1 MLLWPVTIEHFKAG
15 RTLLGTTVS
24 GSTAQPLPYI
34 WSMVSSVASI
44 QYIKAEMQNLL
55 SFVGNHSR
63 LPRSSTKNGRTGSAL
78 SKRITKWHN
87 VIEEE
92 EFDFSMGLFCYSGEG
107 GFNTE
112 LLRLKRPFQDNM
124 TIIGRLILS
133 INRDPPRL
141 QPSLQCSLVLLEK
154 LFLLLCLCV
163 LIFRGPNL
171 NKINWKNKKI

>member
-1 MLLWPVTIEHFKAG
+1 
-15 RTLLGTTVS
+15 
-24 GSTAQPLPYI
+24 
-34 WSMVSSVASI
+34 MVSSVASV

-63 LPRSSTKNGRTGSAL
+63 LPRSSTKNGRIGSAL
-78 SKRITKWHN
+78 SKRITQGHN
-87 VIEEE
+87 VIEE
-92 EFDFSMGLFCYSGEG
+92 EFDFSMGLFCYSGEV

-112 LLRLKRPFQDNM
+112 LSTLKRPFQDNM

-154 LFLLLCLCV
+154 LFLLLSLCV

-171 NKINWKNKKI
+171 NKIN